1 MILKPAE
8 LVLLSFYVLFLMVA
22 LSFACMAFWRLNI
35 HYFSPDLDQAYADAF
50 TELPGNRNY
59 VELNGNAYL
68 SLIARNRNRF
78 QKNMAEKQLES
89 DIQRSLS
96 ASVDYF
102 SDRTPSTLV
111 VDPMPSLDSTNSP
124 HEITIPS
131 SCRPPTGPKWL
142 STQSQKEQIDQRSIS
157 IAISGTVL
165 SLQSSKKPI
174 VSGIDYSSLHARD
187 WPSEA
192 HIKNP

>member
-1 MILKPAE
+1 
-8 LVLLSFYVLFLMVA
+8 
-22 LSFACMAFWRLNI
+22 
-35 HYFSPDLDQAYADAF
+35 
-50 TELPGNRNY
+50 
-59 VELNGNAYL
+59 
-68 SLIARNRNRF
+68 
-78 QKNMAEKQLES
+78 MAEKQLES

-157 IAISGTVL
+157 IAISHVFSGTVL